1 MLHDILMGTAAVFSG
16 ITTVV
21 VITLAFKWGRWTG
34 TVDTRLEH
42 IEEWIK
48 EGGANA

>member
-1 MLHDILMGTAAVFSG
+1 MIHDLLMGTAALFSG

-42 IEEWIK
+42 IEETLK
-48 EGGANA
+48 GGA

>member
-1 MLHDILMGTAAVFSG
+1 MIHDILMGTAAIFSG

-34 TVDTRLEH
+34 ITDTRLAN
-42 IEEWIK
+42 IERTLNI
-48 EGGANA
+48 EGEA